1 MNSPW
6 KVKYIP
12 KTESTQTDLKTGYDC
27 GKFGPGQVLVALSQ
41 SKGRGRLNHA
51 WCSPLGNLAMSLI
64 IKVPQDFSDR
74 AYQYNLL
81 AGLAVRDVLEAEFG
95 QYALVKWPNDVF
107 LGGKKMGGILS
118 EVIARDS
125 EGVIVIGIG
134 VNLNS
139 TADDFPEALRP
150 HLTTLRDAT
159 GQIHD
164 LKNLVTRFLA
174 CFDHV
179 LNEYHSQGF
188 AKLKNRI
195 EDHLLWRGQK
205 TEILDEWGEK
215 QSGILKGLDEDGFLL
230 LRDDKN
236 NLIRILAGNIC
247 FPKPLDVRL

>member
-12 KTESTQTDLKTGYDC
+12 KTESTQTDLKTGYIS
-27 GKFGPGQVLVALSQ
+27 GKFDPGQVLVALSQ
-41 SKGRGRLNHA
+41 SQGRGRLNHE

-64 IKVPQDFSDR
+64 LKIPQEFGNR

-81 AGLAVRDVLEAEFG
+81 AGLTVRNILDNEFG
-95 QYALVKWPNDVF
+95 QKALIKWPNDVF
-107 LGGKKMGGILS
+107 LDGKKLGGILS
-118 EVIARDS
+118 EAITRGS
-125 EGVIVIGIG
+125 ESVVVIGIG
-134 VNLNS
+134 INLNS

-164 LKNLVTRFLA
+164 LKNLVTRFLT
-174 CFDHV
+174 CFDDV

-188 AKLKNRI
+188 SKLKNRI
-195 EDHLLWRGQK
+195 EDRLLWRGQK
-205 TEILDEWGEK
+205 TEIWDEWGQK
-215 QSGILKGLDEDGFLL
+215 QNGILTGLDESGFLL

-236 NLIRILAGNIC
+236 NLIRILAGDIC
-247 FPKPLDVRL
+247 F